1 MRTLYENYM
10 HNELKRTVNIE
21 LYGNPTIHIFS
32 YIYLCCH
39 SRLIYLQQPLEV
51 DQGLIPTYLVWVKA

>member
-1 MRTLYENYM
+1 M
-10 HNELKRTVNIE
+10 HNELKCTVNIE

-51 DQGLIPTYLVWVKA
+51 DQGLIPTYLVWVKP